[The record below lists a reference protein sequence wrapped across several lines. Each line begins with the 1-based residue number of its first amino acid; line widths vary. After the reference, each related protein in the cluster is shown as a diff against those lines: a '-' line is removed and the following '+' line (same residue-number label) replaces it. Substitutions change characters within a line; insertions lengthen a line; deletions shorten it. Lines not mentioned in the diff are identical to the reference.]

1 MKVFYRVKKAPDG
14 NIIPFNYN
22 ISNALDGALQCGL
35 LTRSY
40 FRVDEIYDEYELGDI
55 VLDGIDQVQYCLNK
69 FNIKPQDFNYPN
81 ILQPYLGRKIWK
93 DTINSIASDESKWS
107 AGNFVKPIK
116 EKVFTGK
123 IISSIKDLIGCG
135 SCYEDY
141 EVFVSEPLDVVY
153 ECRGFVYYDELKD
166 LRPYKG
172 DYKYMKYMDTKLI
185 AQAMEDWKKWEDRP
199 NACSLDFAV
208 VRVKEKCNVEFKSN
222 YFPNSNFYGEQ
233 TNALMYKEI
242 SNFKKDEYIYKTILI
257 EGNLPYALGCYGY
270 FSIDYIKLISAYV
283 SQVSGVDD
291 ELHF

>member
-1 MKVFYRVKKAPDG
+1 MKVFYRVKKTPEGD
-14 NIIPFNYN
+14 IIPFNYN
-22 ISNALDGALQCGL
+22 ISQSLEGALQCGL

-40 FRVDEIYDEYELGDI
+40 FRVDEIYEEYELGDI

-69 FNIKPQDFNYPN
+69 FGIEPQEFNYPEV
-81 ILQPYLGRKIWK
+81 LQPYLGRKIWK

-123 IISSIKDLIGCG
+123 VISSIKDLIGCG

-141 EVFVSEPLDVVY
+141 EVLVSEPLDVVY

-172 DYKYMKYMDTKLI
+172 DYKYMKYMDTDVI
-185 AQAMEDWKKWEDRP
+185 AQAMEDWKQWEDRP

-208 VRVKEKCNVEFKSN
+208 IRVKANVKKEFKPTYQPSHFSVSKSN
-222 YFPNSNFYGEQ
+222 NELYNQNNKFE
-233 TNALMYKEI
+233 TE
-242 SNFKKDEYIYKTILI
+242 EYVYKTILI

-270 FSIDYIKLISAYV
+270 FSIDYIKLISAYIA
-283 SQVSGVDD
+283 QVSGVED

>member
-1 MKVFYRVKKAPDG
+1 MKVFYRVKKTPEG

-22 ISNALDGALQCGL
+22 IANALDGALQLGL
-35 LTRSY
+35 ECIPY
-40 FRVDEIYDEYELGDI
+40 FRVDEIIEQYYLSDI
-55 VLDGIDQVQYCLNK
+55 TLDGIDQVQYCLNK
-69 FNIKPQDFNYPN
+69 FGIEPQDFNYPDV
-81 ILQPYLGRKIWK
+81 LQPYLGRKIWK

-123 IISSIKDLIGCG
+123 VISSIKDLIGCG

-141 EVFVSEPLDVVY
+141 EVLVSEPLDVVY

-172 DYKYMKYMDTKLI
+172 DYKYMKYMDTDVI
-185 AQAMEDWKKWEDRP
+185 AQAMEDWKTWEDRP

-208 VRVKEKCNVEFKSN
+208 IRVKANVEKEFKPTYAPTNIRNVGRNN
-222 YFPNSNFYGEQ
+222 Y
-233 TNALMYKEI
+233 KDI
-242 SNFKKDEYIYKTILI
+242 STFTTEEYVYKTILI
-257 EGNLPYALGCYGY
+257 EGNLPYSLGCYGY
-270 FSIDYIKLISAYV
+270 FSIDYIKLISAYI
-283 SQVSGVDD
+283 SQVSGVED

>member
-1 MKVFYRVKKAPDG
+1 MKVYYRVKKTPEG

-22 ISNALDGALQCGL
+22 IANALDGALQLGL
-35 LTRSY
+35 ECIPY
-40 FRVDEIYDEYELGDI
+40 FRVDEIIEQYSLADI
-55 VLDGIDQVQYCLNK
+55 TLDGIDQVQYCLNK
-69 FNIKPQDFNYPN
+69 FGIKPEDFNYPD

-116 EKVFTGK
+116 EKAFTGK

-141 EVFVSEPLDVVY
+141 EVLVSEPLDVVY

-172 DYKYMKYMDTKLI
+172 DYKYMKYIDTDLI
-185 AQAMEDWKKWEDRP
+185 AQAMKDWKKWKDRP

-208 VRVKEKCNVEFKSN
+208 IRIKSNIEKEFKPTYQPSHFSVSKSSN
-222 YFPNSNFYGEQ
+222 ELYNQNNRFE
-233 TNALMYKEI
+233 TE
-242 SNFKKDEYIYKTILI
+242 EYVYKTILI

-270 FSIDYIKLISAYV
+270 FSIDYIKLISAYIA
-283 SQVSGVDD
+283 QVSKVED

>member
-1 MKVFYRVKKAPDG
+1 MKVFYRVKKTPEGD
-14 NIIPFNYN
+14 IIPFNYN
-22 ISNALDGALQCGL
+22 ISQSLDGALQCGL

-40 FRVDEIYDEYELGDI
+40 FRVDEIYEEYELGDI

-69 FNIKPQDFNYPN
+69 FGIEPQEFNYPEV
-81 ILQPYLGRKIWK
+81 LQPYLGRKIWK

-123 IISSIKDLIGCG
+123 VISSIKDLIGCG

-141 EVFVSEPLDVVY
+141 EVLVSEPLDVVY

-172 DYKYMKYMDTKLI
+172 NYKYMKYMDTELI
-185 AQAMEDWKKWEDRP
+185 AQAMEDWKQWKDRP
-199 NACSLDFAV
+199 NACSLDWGV
-208 VRVKEKCNVEFKSN
+208 VRKPRKILVNKQNENNKLEVVDSYNENCYE
-222 YFPNSNFYGEQ
+222 
-233 TNALMYKEI
+233 
-242 SNFKKDEYIYKTILI
+242 TILI

-270 FSIDYIKLISAYV
+270 YSLYYIKLISAYIA
-283 SQVSGVDD
+283 QVSGVKD